1 MSVKITCVGD
11 RVAAHRIT
19 ATGERAHHQ
28 RGAMSLA
35 GRFAGRSIS
44 GVPVRTG
51 RLRASTRGGP
61 EHELVV
67 TDRGFDLASSVPY
80 ARFVFGGTRN
90 MRAHPPR
97 VNERT
102 IAREA
107 ATAVSADLRRAR

>member
-1 MSVKITCVGD
+1 MSVRITCVGD
-11 RVAAHRIT
+11 RAAAHRIT

-28 RGAMSLA
+28 HGAMSLA

-80 ARFVFGGTRN
+80 ARFVFGGTRYV
-90 MRAHPPR
+90 RAQPPR